1 MTKYSTVT
9 VVALALAGNLLAAER
24 NSTTRRL
31 EEASTVLTEIMN
43 ATDTSI
49 PRELLEKAHC
59 AVIVPGMKK
68 AAFIVGGKF
77 GRGFITCRQGGK
89 WSSPGAIRVEGGSV
103 GLQIGGTEVD
113 LVLLVMNEEG
123 ARKLLESQFTL
134 GGEGMVAAG
143 PVGRVATA
151 QTDAKLTAGILAW
164 ARARGAFAGIALQG
178 ATLRQDLDANHDLYG
193 RRVENAEIVKSGN
206 LALPGGSR
214 LQTLLQGY
222 APVER

>member
-1 MTKYSTVT
+1 MKKFAFLSA
-9 VVALALAGNLLAAER
+9 ALLAGGTLLAADR
-24 NSTTRRL
+24 NASTKRL
-31 EEASTVLTEIMN
+31 DEAATVLTEIMA

-49 PRELLEKAHC
+49 PRELMEKAHC

-68 AAFIVGGKF
+68 AAFIVGGKY
-77 GRGFITCRQGGK
+77 GRGFMSCRQGAK
-89 WSSPGAIRVEGGSV
+89 WSSPGAIRIEGGSV

-134 GGEGMVAAG
+134 GGEGVVAAG
-143 PVGRVATA
+143 PVGRASVA

-178 ATLRQDLDANHDLYG
+178 ATLRQDAEGNQELYG
-193 RRVENAEIVKSGN
+193 RKVDNADVVKDGN
-206 LALPGGSR
+206 ITLPNGSR

-222 APVER
+222 SPVER